1 MTLYVITGP
10 PAAGKST
17 WVREHATHGD
27 IVIDY
32 DLLANT
38 LTVPD
43 PTGSD
48 HDHTAAVKA
57 VAKAARKAAIDKA
70 LTLTDSDTYLIHSTP
85 SPTLLRYYRDRGAE
99 IITVDPGIDVVMAR
113 ARKERPWWMQPVIK
127 RWYDDQAATTTTVTV
142 KTPAKPERNKNR
154 ELGRSHRNERAA
166 LIRAHR
172 DGSPC
177 WWCNRPMYRNPTAN
191 WDGRPLN
198 ADHTVSRA
206 DYAKTGATGRAKA
219 DRLMHETCNKERG
232 DGHRDDQRPALDDR
246 PDATPAGNALDWG

>member
-48 HDHTAAVKA
+48 HDHTPAVKA

-70 LTLTDSDTYLIHSTP
+70 LTLTTDTYLIHSTP

-99 IITVDPGIDVVMAR
+99 IITIDPGIDVVMAR

-127 RWYDDQAATTTTVTV
+127 RWYADHTPTTAS
-142 KTPAKPERNKNR
+142 TPAKPDRNKNR
-154 ELGRSHRNERAA
+154 ELGRAHRNDRAA
-166 LIRAHR
+166 LIRTHR
-172 DGSPC
+172 DGTPC
-177 WWCNRPMYRNPTAN
+177 WWCTRPMYRNAAAN

-198 ADHTVSRA
+198 ADHTTSRA
-206 DYAKTGATGRAKA
+206 QHARNGATGRAKA
-219 DRLMHETCNKERG
+219 DRLLHETCNKERG
-232 DGHRDDQRPALDDR
+232 DGSRDHQRPALGDQ
-246 PDATPAGNALDWG
+246 PHTTPTEPAGNALDWG

>member
-48 HDHTAAVKA
+48 HDHTPAVKA

-127 RWYDDQAATTTTVTV
+127 RWYDDQAAPSSTRTTASPV
-142 KTPAKPERNKNR
+142 RNKNK
-154 ELGRSHRNERAA
+154 ELGRAHREDRAR
-166 LIRAHR
+166 LLRAHH
-172 DGSPC
+172 DGDIC
-177 WWCNRPMYRNPTAN
+177 WWCGLPMFKSQELEADHSVTRDEHARLGKP
-191 WDGRPLN
+191 GRP
-198 ADHTVSRA
+198 
-206 DYAKTGATGRAKA
+206 KA
-219 DRLMHETCNKERG
+219 DRLLHGLNQNGIRCNRSRG
-232 DGHRDDQRPALDDR
+232 DGTRDHLRPALTGK
-246 PDATPAGNALDWG
+246 ATPTTEPAGNALDWG